1 MAATRDQASRE
12 GTPGLLD
19 SQSTCRNFCFYLLP
33 AFSLQAFSSAVEAL
47 RLANEVLGREVY
59 SWQIVSDDGE
69 PVASSC
75 GLLVSAGSSLSFE
88 RERFRR
94 SISTPAVVV
103 VGAHNA
109 PDSHKQLEA
118 WLRECRNHRS
128 CLVGICS
135 GTIVLARAGVAQGRR
150 CAVHWEQFP
159 IFSERFPDVS
169 AAQTAFERD
178 GDLYT
183 CAGGD
188 APFDMFLDLVDHHH
202 GTIVVNR
209 ICEKAIAC
217 RTRSAGDRQRLPLH
231 SRVQLNHRAVIKII
245 EEMEANLTEP
255 LLLDELV
262 GSAGL
267 SRRQIE
273 RLFRSELGCSP
284 SRYYLDLRLER
295 AHLLLISSRL
305 PVVEIAMACGFI
317 SASHFSK
324 AYRDAYGCAPH
335 QSRLPVHQRKKTR
348 SSAPEENRIR
358 KIDRR
363 LSYERVPNCH

>member
-1 MAATRDQASRE
+1 M
-12 GTPGLLD
+12 LY

-47 RLANEVLGREVY
+47 RLANEVLGREGY
-59 SWQIVSDDGE
+59 SWQIISDDGE
-69 PVASSC
+69 PVASNC
-75 GLLVSAGSSLSFE
+75 GLLVGANSSLSFE
-88 RERFRR
+88 REKSRR
-94 SISTPAVVV
+94 LISAPAVVV
-103 VGAHNA
+103 VGGRNA
-109 PDSHKQLEA
+109 PSPHKQLEA
-118 WLRECRNHRS
+118 WLRECRNRRS
-128 CLVGICS
+128 SLVGIS
-135 GTIVLARAGVAQGRR
+135 GGTIVLARAGIAEGRR

-159 IFSERFPDVS
+159 IFSERFLGVS
-169 AAQTAFERD
+169 ATQTAFERD

-188 APFDMFLDLVDHHH
+188 APFDMFLDLVDGDH
-202 GTIVVNR
+202 GTTVVNR

-231 SRVQLNHRAVIKII
+231 SRVRLNHQAVIKII
-245 EEMEANLTEP
+245 EKMEANLTEP
-255 LLLDELV
+255 LLLDQLV
-262 GSAGL
+262 GAAGL

-273 RLFRSELGCSP
+273 RLFRRELGCSP

-324 AYRDAYGCAPH
+324 AYRDTYGCAPH
-335 QSRLPVHQRKKTR
+335 QSRLPVHQRKKMR
-348 SSAPEENRIR
+348 SSGPELVRTR

-363 LSYERVPNCH
+363 LSNERVPNCH